1 MAHNLA
7 ITLFILAVYVTAV
20 ATPFVH
26 ATKSP
31 ASTTAKEDEAT
42 KEGDAPAKAPK
53 AATKGSAKDRKADAK
68 GDAPAKA
75 TDAATK
81 GSAKDRKAD
90 AKGDA
95 PAKATDAATK
105 GSAKDHKEDAKGDAS
120 AKAPEATTKEY
131 AKVPKGDAKGA
142 AAKGSGAPMSWPDG
156 GPEFVE
162 MVIKNP
168 FLKTTPPSS
177 DGLPIDPTP
186 EGSMT

>member
-53 AATKGSAKDRKADAK
+53 
-68 GDAPAKA
+68 
-75 TDAATK
+75 AATK

>member
-7 ITLFILAVYVTAV
+7 VTLFILAVYVSV
-20 ATPFVH
+20 MATPFVY

-31 ASTTAKEDEAT
+31 TSTTAKGHEAT
-42 KEGDAPAKAPK
+42 KEGDAPAKAPE
-53 AATKGSAKDRKADAK
+53 AATKGSAKDNKAGTKGDAPVKMPDAATKGSSKDHKADAK
-68 GDAPAKA
+68 GDAPAK
-75 TDAATK
+75 TYEAATK
-81 GSAKDRKAD
+81 GSAK
-90 AKGDA
+90 
-95 PAKATDAATK
+95 
-105 GSAKDHKEDAKGDAS
+105 
-120 AKAPEATTKEY
+120 
-131 AKVPKGDAKGA
+131 VPKANAKGA
-142 AAKGSGAPMSWPDG
+142 AAKGPGAPMSWPDG